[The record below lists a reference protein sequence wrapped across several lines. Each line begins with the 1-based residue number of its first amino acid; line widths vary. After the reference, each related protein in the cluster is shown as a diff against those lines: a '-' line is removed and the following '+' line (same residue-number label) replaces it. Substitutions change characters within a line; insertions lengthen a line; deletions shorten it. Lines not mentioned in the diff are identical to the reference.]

1 MFNDDTVEYPTEAA
15 PSAATVDDET
25 IENHRPYTLLLK
37 KKLISRI
44 SGPLPTNFRVGVG
57 VVVELEEVDVPPPW
71 IRSTC
76 SVATS
81 TVQ

>member
-44 SGPLPTNFRVGVG
+44 SGPLPTKVG
-57 VVVELEEVDVPPPW
+57 VVVELEEADVPPPW

-76 SVATS
+76 SVATC
-81 TVQ
+81 